1 LAKLA
6 VKSLRKVFGELEAV
20 KDVSFEVGEE
30 ETLCL
35 LGPSG
40 CGKTTTLRMIAG
52 LETPTSGEVYIDGV
66 LVNDVPPQERGIG
79 LVFQDFAVFTHMSVF
94 DNIAFGLQ
102 IRNVSKSD
110 VKAKVDEI
118 AQLLDLQN
126 VLSKKAKGLSLS
138 EIQRVAI
145 GRSLAVDP
153 KVLLLDEP
161 LSNVDA
167 RTRERMR
174 IELKEIQADIGI
186 TTVYVT
192 HDQLEAMTLADR
204 IAVMNEGLIDH
215 LGTPNEIYE
224 RPKTLFVAR
233 FIGSPSMSFIQ
244 CRLIEKDGKATVEA
258 DGFSLDVSGLSQSL
272 EGYAAGSELIL
283 GIRPEDSWLETKKS
297 SAEAMRAEVQLI
309 ELLGSKSIYHLKIG
323 KNPLLLKTYTVED
336 VEVKGKVWVTLD
348 KNKLHLFDKKT
359 GRAMT

>member
-1 LAKLA
+1 MAKLA
-6 VKSLRKVFGELEAV
+6 VRNLRKVFGELEAV
-20 KDVSFEVGEE
+20 KDVSFEVREK

-40 CGKTTTLRMIAG
+40 CGKTTTLRVIAG
-52 LETPTSGEVYIDGV
+52 LEAPTSGEVYIDGV
-66 LVNDVPPQERGIG
+66 LVNDVPPQKRGIG

-102 IRNVSKSD
+102 IRKVPKGD
-110 VKAKVDEI
+110 IKAKVDEI
-118 AQLLDLQN
+118 AQLLDLQKM
-126 VLSKKAKGLSLS
+126 LSKKARGLSLS

-215 LGTPNEIYE
+215 LGTPDEIYE
-224 RPKTLFVAR
+224 KPRTLFVAR
-233 FIGSPSMSFIQ
+233 FIGSPTMNFIE
-244 CRLIEKDGKATVEA
+244 CSLIEKDGHPVLEA
-258 DGFSLDVSGLSQSL
+258 DGFSLDISGLSEPVSEQPI
-272 EGYAAGSELIL
+272 GSELIL
-283 GIRPEDSWLETKKS
+283 GVRPEDSLLETERT
-297 SAEAMRAEVQLI
+297 SAQAMRAEIQLI
-309 ELLGSKSIYHLKIG
+309 ELLGSKSIYHLMIG
-323 KNPLLLKTYTVED
+323 RNPLLVKTYTIPG
-336 VEVKGKVWVTLD
+336 VKVRSTAWVALE
-348 KNKLHLFDKKT
+348 KNKLHIFDKKT
-359 GRAMT
+359 GKAII